1 MRRFISLI
9 FRNKAGFVG
18 FLGLLFYLLVI
29 TVGQWLVPFD
39 DVVKISQ
46 INSPPGARL
55 VLMTKP
61 ENKDKYK
68 TLKDLAGKTVG
79 YIDKGSGGPFLEPYS
94 ESLTAK
100 KFRFSSGR
108 GAIKALKALDKGQ
121 IDALV
126 IFSKTVDKFLN
137 HPNSRY
143 YQKDY
148 IDLTISNSKLGP
160 PLIFGTDTQG
170 RDIFSHMVNGGRIL
184 IGTAI
189 LAAFISTLIAFFL
202 GTISALLGG
211 WFDRMIVALAN
222 FIIVLPRFPIL
233 IVLASLFVIN
243 KWYILSLIIAS
254 LHWPIL
260 TRMIRSQVL
269 SLRERE
275 YVEAAV
281 ALDLSKA
288 HIVFKEILPNM
299 MSFVVINFIT
309 GIKVAMYDQ
318 VGLIFLGMASISTYT
333 WAVML
338 YFGRSR
344 GALFNEDTIMMG
356 LLPII
361 AISLFQISLILFS
374 RTMEELFDPRLR
386 GK

>member
-1 MRRFISLI
+1 MRKFIYLV

-39 DVVKISQ
+39 DEVKISQ

-55 VLMTKP
+55 VLMTRP
-61 ENKDKYK
+61 ENKDEYK
-68 TLKDLAGKTVG
+68 TLKSLEGKIVG
-79 YIDKGSGGPFLEPYS
+79 YIDKGSGGSFLEPYS

-108 GAIKALKALDKGQ
+108 GAVKALKALDSGK

-126 IFSKTVDKFLN
+126 IFSKTVDKLLN
-137 HPNSRY
+137 HPDSRY
-143 YQKDY
+143 YQKDF
-148 IDLTISNSKLGP
+148 IELTISNSRLGP
-160 PLIFGTDTQG
+160 ALIFGTDTQG
-170 RDIFSHMVNGGRIL
+170 RDIFTHMVNGGRIL
-184 IGTAI
+184 IGTAV
-189 LAAFISTLIAFFL
+189 LAALISTLIAFVL
-202 GTISALLGG
+202 GTISALVGG
-211 WFDRMIVALAN
+211 WFDRMVVALAN

-243 KWYILSLIIAS
+243 KWYILSVIIAS

-288 HIVFKEILPNM
+288 HIVFREILPNM

-344 GALFNEDTIMMG
+344 GALFNEDTVMMA

>member
-1 MRRFISLI
+1 MRKFISLI

-18 FLGLLFYLLVI
+18 FLGLLFYLFVI
-29 TVGQWLVPFD
+29 TIGQWLVPFD
-39 DVVKISQ
+39 NDVKISQ

-55 VLMTKP
+55 VLLTRP
-61 ENKDKYK
+61 ENKDNYK
-68 TLKDLAGKTVG
+68 TLESLKGKIVG
-79 YIDKGSGGPFLEPYS
+79 YIDKGSGGPFLEPYA
-94 ESLTAK
+94 ETLTAK

-108 GAIKALKALDKGQ
+108 GAIKALKALSNGK

-143 YQKDY
+143 YQEDY
-148 IDLTISNSKLGP
+148 IDLTISNAKLGP
-160 PLIFGTDTQG
+160 ALLFGTDTQG
-170 RDIFSHMVNGGRIL
+170 RDIYTHMVNGGRIL

-189 LAAFISTLIAFFL
+189 LAALISTLIAFVL
-202 GTISALLGG
+202 GTISALVGG
-211 WFDRMIVALAN
+211 WFDRMVVAMAN

-243 KWYILSLIIAS
+243 KWYILSFIIAS